1 VSTFMEQSTIDQ
13 QAFFVKNFEEHIKKK
28 KPKINL
34 DYDTSET
41 EDIIEMQ
48 KSGIVSESSEKKDLE
63 SIDIYTC
70 DQSETDTILLEE

>member
-13 QAFFVKNFEEHIKKK
+13 QAFFVKNFEELIKKK